1 MELTKEDGKTMKK
14 TKLIIVLAGVLICC
28 GHAKSQQTLTLEEC
42 RNLAIR
48 NNKELQISGQKV
60 KAADE
65 ERKAAFTKY
74 FPQLSAMGGYMW
86 NQKDIN
92 LLDMGALSTKLGSAL
107 GPLAQLPVF
116 GQLMGGVDEMQHL
129 DVQNIWLGGVSLVQ
143 PVFMGGKIVSYNQI
157 TRYARELAESMNDL
171 QLQEVIY
178 KTDETYWQVVSLANK
193 KKLADA
199 YVDLLRKMD
208 SDVAAMIAEGVA
220 TQAEGL
226 SVRVKLNEAEMAQ
239 TKVDNGLALS
249 RMLLAQICGLP
260 LDEAMLLADE
270 NIETLPLRPH
280 TETADVN
287 EALANRNEL
296 KSLELAA
303 KIYRKKERIVLADM
317 LPNVALSAN
326 YLVTNPNVFNGF
338 KNEFAGM
345 FNVGLMVQVPLSG
358 WWEGTHKRNAA
369 RAETHIQTLQLMEA
383 REKVE
388 LEVNQSVY
396 KVNEA
401 QKKLTASSR
410 NMENAEENLR
420 HANLGFEEGVIPA
433 LNLMEAQTAWVSARS
448 NLIDAQIE
456 VKLTEV
462 YLTKAMG
469 KLAADEQE

>member
-1 MELTKEDGKTMKK
+1 MKR
-14 TKLIIVLAGVLICC
+14 IIVLVGLLVCSGYAS
-28 GHAKSQQTLTLEEC
+28 SQQTLTLEEC
-42 RNLAIR
+42 RNLAIQ
-48 NNKELQISGQKV
+48 NNKELQMSGEKV
-60 KAADE
+60 KAANE

-92 LLDMGALSTKLGSAL
+92 LLDMDALSAKLGSAL

-116 GQLMGGVDEMQHL
+116 GQLMGGIDDVQHL
-129 DVQNIWLGGVSLVQ
+129 DVQNIWVGGVSLVQ

-157 TRYARELAESMNDL
+157 TKYARELAESMNDL

-178 KTDETYWQVVSLANK
+178 KTDETYWQVISLVNK

-199 YVDLLRKMD
+199 YVGLLRKMD
-208 SDVAAMIAEGVA
+208 SDVTAMIAEEVA
-220 TQAEGL
+220 TQADGL
-226 SVRVKLNEAEMAQ
+226 SVKVKLNEAEMAQ

-249 RMLLAQICGLP
+249 RMLLSQICGLP
-260 LDEAMLLADE
+260 LDEPLALADE
-270 NIETLPLRPH
+270 NIENFPVYSSDA
-280 TETADVN
+280 TANVN
-287 EALANRNEL
+287 EAFANRDEL

-303 KIYRKKERIVLADM
+303 KIYQKKERIVLADM

-326 YLVTNPNVFNGF
+326 YLVTNPNAFNGF

-345 FNVGLMVQVPLSG
+345 FNVGVMMKVPLSG
-358 WWEGTHKRNAA
+358 WWEGTYKRNSA
-369 RAETHIQTLQLMEA
+369 RAETRIQMLQLMEA

-388 LEVNQSVY
+388 LQVNQSVY

-401 QKKLTASSR
+401 NKKLTASSR

-448 NLIDAQIE
+448 SLIDAQIE

-462 YLTKAMG
+462 YLSKAMG
-469 KLAADEQE
+469 KLSVDKQK